1 MPTSKI
7 RRDIPMPASDLD
19 FPAEGDLKPY
29 VIFTQLK
36 NSGPF
41 IYAGWVDAA
50 DNDMAIQFA
59 CEHYGQ
65 DQECVGIWAIQ
76 RDAIAGTEAEY
87 PTSGKVGSSCT
98 YEVFIQ
104 QQAGAQHICAGHVDA
119 TNSEQALAVAQQ
131 TFSKEGPP
139 KSIWVVR
146 RDSIG
151 ATAEGDVIWR
161 LTDQDYRMARG
172 YTKDVREKWE
182 KIRAAQDLTEY
193 EKEDLKEMF

>member
-7 RRDIPMPASDLD
+7 RRNIPIHVDDLD
-19 FPAEGDLKPY
+19 FPAEGDMKPY

-36 NSGPF
+36 KSGPF
-41 IYAGWVDAA
+41 ICAGWVDAA
-50 DNDMAIQFA
+50 DDEMAIHFG

-65 DQECVGIWAIQ
+65 DQECVRIWAIR

-87 PTSGKVGSSCT
+87 PTSSEAGPSCA
-98 YEVFIQ
+98 YEVFTQ

-119 TNSEQALAVAQQ
+119 TNSEQALAAAQQ
-131 TFSKEGPP
+131 TFSKDGAP
-139 KSIWVVR
+139 KSMWVVP
-146 RDSIG
+146 RDSIA

-182 KIRAAQDLTEY
+182 KIRAAQDLKEY
-193 EKEDLKEMF
+193 EKDDLTEMF